1 MVVCRLFLYLYGIGT
16 QIKTTKDMIRTE
28 YARTNHQT
36 LLKWIMY
43 VSFTIGISMGILG
56 IVYCTIG
63 FVRDEHFFIAGLCCT
78 IFSVLNLT
86 TLFAMIFLS
95 DMVVDEDEGIIF
107 SSSDKKNT
115 IKIEQISYIRYERTK
130 KGKIRGLFIHGPGF
144 KSLAVRLTVPKAEA
158 LAGHLLRLNPGIEV
172 RSA

>member
-1 MVVCRLFLYLYGIGT
+1 MA
-16 QIKTTKDMIRTE
+16 RTE

-56 IVYCTIG
+56 IVYYIIDI
-63 FVRDEHFFIAGLCCT
+63 VHDDHFLIAGLIGFFPLIMCGG
-78 IFSVLNLT
+78 FV
-86 TLFAMIFLS
+86 AMIFLS

-115 IKIEQISYIRYERTK
+115 IKIDQISYIRYERTK

-144 KSLAVRLTVPKAEA
+144 KSLAVNLTEPKAEA

>member
-1 MVVCRLFLYLYGIGT
+1 MA
-16 QIKTTKDMIRTE
+16 KTE

-56 IVYCTIG
+56 IVYYIIG
-63 FVRDEHFFIAGLCCT
+63 FVHGDHFLIADLCCC
-78 IFSVLNLT
+78 IFPVLNIIGVFT
-86 TLFAMIFLS
+86 MIFLS

-107 SSSDKKNT
+107 SPSDKKNP
-115 IKIEQISYIRYERTK
+115 IKIDQISYIRYERTK

-144 KSLAVRLTVPKAEA
+144 KSLAVRLTEPKAEA
-158 LAGHLLRLNPGIEV
+158 LAGHLLRLNPAIEV